1 MALKDLFLE
10 SLEDNPKWE
19 SFLDILEESN
29 NRNVDIPIK
38 KLRDMRDLSRN
49 SDIDLIR
56 ESIQM
61 LGINVTDTFESFA
74 ISNLAKI
81 LPQIATFHEVEGTPR
96 FKAILEIILGV
107 RVSVKPLYTSDY
119 LEFYPEPLG
128 ELAIS
133 GGSWYLTS
141 HVDLT
146 FSDLD
151 TIFSRSEITVN
162 SSDFKYFEEL
172 GIRYPLFESLYLGNQ
187 LKAGDPV
194 DLIRV
199 LLADRLQEL
208 YYQFCPIEDVLQKL
222 VFSKELDFGLTVSGK
237 VAIRNK
243 EYLTLSNT
251 DIIDADLMPNKT
263 AYSYQQLSSTATV
276 VKSDGTK
283 SSAPAQIL
291 KAEPN
296 VVVVRGN
303 KFQFEDI
310 SEDTQ
315 VSVTFRVLGKQ
326 FTSVFNVMPSGT
338 PFIPDSI
345 YIKGNST
352 MLDTDTSS
360 YEVIAVIGGKHI
372 PIPDKSNL
380 EWSNENS
387 LNTLVDSS
395 LSSVYTHEDILDRV
409 QVTYTSISGEVFE
422 AGKAVLIRPSYKDV
436 VPKKIEVYLND
447 TLVEGS
453 MTISQGVEHSIH
465 SVVTYSDDSEQ
476 VLIPKYS
483 LYTKKAKIIDSAKVF
498 CEAIAS
504 DFVATLKAEFQDS
517 VAVETSVDIKFEYP
531 KYEICKLTIVAPS
544 KLNEGDRVRLACNVH
559 WCKGEDLDAYN
570 SGAKTLSE
578 VEVYVSE
585 TSPIWS
591 LGKTNGSDTADVVG
605 EFYDDGLFEAPE
617 VSRTEL
623 AIVKASTKTV
633 SGRSISTSAT
643 INIIPEERRI
653 NYIDTLVAKSVV
665 KGSRV
670 PITFVAN
677 WNDGQEKTL
686 QLDSPDYDLSV
697 SISVNGSPSE
707 SLSMEGNLLIFDGSI
722 SGIAEVTSTLIYN
735 YTTVDGD
742 SLSIEY
748 SDTALVSLVKD
759 VTRLDSMTITCPTSR
774 VISDGDE
781 PTWYMQET
789 SRMFIN
795 TNVRYENGKTE
806 GVVAKW
812 KIESVQGDGAD
823 SATILSSEFP
833 IRDMIPILTG
843 KTPEELY
850 IERLKSFYDI
860 RSEVRF
866 NDLTGDVSYDID
878 GSLHQYNISDATD
891 LNILYTDPILG
902 DYTEFSSLRT
912 FADLDE
918 VKSRALIQTR
928 HVNNDTLLKVT
939 CTYFT
944 QEESAYIKIVDAVA
958 KPVNTIN
965 SSRLV
970 GPREFYANYESVSY
984 ALAIDFDDGGEEYEV
999 SSDWE
1004 IDIINKAEVMV
1015 SSGVF
1020 SQDEVLGKT
1029 REELDQMADNTTF
1042 VDIDEDGDVYCKFNI
1057 NMRLEVTAYYLE
1069 TGLEF
1074 SKSME
1079 VNAIRGNTQITGAEI
1094 LGPVGVVDLNDP
1106 NLIDDGGHPYIQY
1119 TGVITKSDSGSERLK
1134 VDGIWGIELSPSNQE
1149 DVSIQGININETTGQ
1164 LYLDEQI
1171 NSVDVVITFE
1181 YTEDFTH
1188 VSETI
1193 KARMPLKV
1201 HASRAIDKL
1210 DIAEVSD
1217 IVYDGS
1223 MLQLNAEYTL
1233 LDGST
1238 HNLMSDEGEWYLIE
1252 GPDGTTVSQT
1262 GVVDIPKLSDDDY
1275 FIVSAKLS
1283 KGNITLEDSILV
1295 NISARNALDRIEIV
1309 GHSYVRD
1316 NSTVTFESVAFRQFN
1331 AGTTINVNDPCSQE
1345 CVTALSIW
1353 SISGTDG
1360 QPIDNVSMNPTTGE
1374 LTIGSLKGET
1384 KAVVYVEYLE
1394 SGQEIVRNSHDI
1406 TLVGSYPRYGSA
1418 PYGLNTQ
1425 EKLRLLEYT
1434 VENPL
1439 RGQFGINVL
1448 RKDGINN
1455 YGYLAVKKSSGYAE
1469 IRSLDGKGDFGG
1481 WQGANWPASAFPR
1494 TPEELA
1500 QIIADNGEDP
1510 VEVTMDYDN
1519 TSDVWLVYRTN
1530 LPNCGSTIF
1539 SFYTK
1544 ST

>member
-1 MALKDLFLE
+1 MALNDLFLD

-19 SFLDILEESN
+19 SFLNILEESN
-29 NRNVDIPIK
+29 NRNVDIPIQ
-38 KLRDMRDLSRN
+38 KLRDMRDLRQT
-49 SDIDLIR
+49 SDIELIR
-56 ESIQM
+56 DTIQM
-61 LGINVTDTFESFA
+61 LGINITDTFESYA
-74 ISNLAKI
+74 ISNLSKI
-81 LPQIATFHEVEGTPR
+81 LPQIPTFHEVEGTPK
-96 FKAILEIILGV
+96 FKAFLELILGV
-107 RVSVKPLYTSDY
+107 RVAIKPLYTSDY
-119 LEFYPEPLG
+119 IEFHPKPLG
-128 ELAIS
+128 ELALT
-133 GGSWYLTS
+133 GGDWYLTS

-146 FSDLD
+146 FSDME
-151 TIFSRSEITVN
+151 TIFERAEITVN
-162 SSDFKYFEEL
+162 SSDFKHFDQF
-172 GIRYPLFESLYLGNQ
+172 GIKLHLFNSQYLGKV

-194 DLIRV
+194 ELVRL

-222 VFSKELDFGLTVSGK
+222 VFSKELNLGLDLSGK
-237 VAIRNK
+237 VSIRNK
-243 EYLTLSNT
+243 EYVTLSSN
-251 DIIDADLMPNKT
+251 DLVDAELTPNKT
-263 AYSYQQLSSTATV
+263 VHSYQQLVSSATV
-276 VKSDGTK
+276 ERLDGTK
-283 SSAPAQIL
+283 LSAPATIL

-296 VVVVRGN
+296 KVVVRGRN
-303 KFQFEDI
+303 FQFEDI
-310 SEDTQ
+310 AEETDVT
-315 VSVTFRVLGKQ
+315 VTFRVLGKQ
-326 FTSVFNVMPSGT
+326 FTSVFTVMPSGA
-338 PFIPDSI
+338 PFSPDSI
-345 YIKGNST
+345 YIRGNAT
-352 MLDTDTSS
+352 MLDTDTSN
-360 YEVIAVIGGKHI
+360 YEAIAVLGGKHI

-380 EWSNENS
+380 EWTHENELNS
-387 LNTLVDSS
+387 LVGSS
-395 LSSVYTHEDILDRV
+395 LSSTYTHDNIQDRLT
-409 QVTYTSISGEVFE
+409 VTYIDVTGKTLE
-422 AGKAVLIRPSYKDV
+422 ASKTVLVRPSFKNV
-436 VPKKIEVYLND
+436 VPKRIDIYLND
-447 TLVEGS
+447 VIVEGS
-453 MTISQGVEHSIH
+453 VTLAQGIDHKIH
-465 SVVTYSDDSEQ
+465 SVITYSDESEQ
-476 VLIPKYS
+476 VLIPKYT
-483 LYTKKAKIIDSAKVF
+483 LFTKKAKIVDSSKVY

-504 DFVATLKAEFQDS
+504 DFVATLKAEFQDE
-517 VAVETSVDIKFEYP
+517 VAIETNVDLKFEYP
-531 KYEICKLTIVAPS
+531 KFDICKLTIVAPS
-544 KLNEGDRVRLACNVH
+544 KLNEGDKVKLACNVH
-559 WCKGEDLDAYN
+559 WCRSEDLDDYN
-570 SGAKTLSE
+570 SGVKTLAD

-591 LGKTNGSDTADVVG
+591 LGKANGDDVADVVG

-633 SGRSISTSAT
+633 SGRSISASAT
-643 INIIPEERRI
+643 ISIIPEERRI

-686 QLDSPDYDLSV
+686 ALDSPDYNLTVSV
-697 SISVNGSPSE
+697 TVDGAPSNA
-707 SLSMEGNLLIFDGSI
+707 LTIEGNILIFDGSI
-722 SGIAEVTSTLIYN
+722 SGIAEVKSQLTYP
-735 YTTVDGD
+735 YTTVDGEA
-742 SLSIEY
+742 LSISY
-748 SDTALVSLVKD
+748 TDTALVSLVKD
-759 VTRLDSMTITCPTSR
+759 VTRLDSMSIICPSNH
-774 VISDGDE
+774 VLVEGDE

-795 TNVRYENGKTE
+795 TNVRYENGHTE
-806 GVVAKW
+806 GVVANW
-812 KIESVQGDGAD
+812 KIESVQGDSAD

-850 IERLKSFYDI
+850 IESLKSFYNI
-860 RSEVRF
+860 RSEVRY
-866 NDLTGDVSYDID
+866 DDATGAVSYDID

-891 LNILYTDPILG
+891 LNILYTDPVLAGYI
-902 DYTEFSSLRT
+902 EFSNIRT

-928 HVNNDTLLKVT
+928 HVNTDTVLKVT

-944 QEESAYIKIVDAVA
+944 QEESAYIKIVDAIA

-965 SSRLV
+965 SSRMV

-1004 IDIINKAEVMV
+1004 IDILNKAEVMV

-1020 SQDEVLGKT
+1020 EQSDVLGKT
-1029 REELDQMADNTTF
+1029 REELDLMADNTTF

-1057 NMRLEVTAYYLE
+1057 DIKLKVTAHYLE

-1079 VNAIRGNTQITGAEI
+1079 VNSIRGNTKLTGAEI

-1106 NLIDDGGHPYIQY
+1106 NLIDDGGQPYIQY
-1119 TGVITKSDSGSERLK
+1119 TGVVTRSDSSERVQ
-1134 VDGIWGIELSPSNQE
+1134 VDGIWGIELSPSNIE
-1149 DVSIQGININETTGQ
+1149 EVSIQGININETTGQ
-1164 LYLDEQI
+1164 LYLDEQV

-1188 VSETI
+1188 ISETA

-1201 HASRAIDKL
+1201 HASKAIDQL
-1210 DIAEVSD
+1210 SIAEVSD
-1217 IVYDGS
+1217 VIYDDS
-1223 MLQLNAEYTL
+1223 ALQLTSEYTL
-1233 LDGST
+1233 LDGTT
-1238 HNLMSDEGEWYLIE
+1238 HELKADEGEWYLIE
-1252 GPDGTTVSQT
+1252 GPEGTTVSQT
-1262 GVVDIPKLSDDDY
+1262 GVVDIPKLSSDDY

-1283 KGNITLEDSILV
+1283 RGNITLEDSILV
-1295 NISARNALDRIEIV
+1295 NVSSRNALDRIEIA

-1316 NSTVTFESVAFRQFN
+1316 NSTVTFEAVAFRQFN
-1331 AGTTINVNDPCSQE
+1331 AGNTLNVNDPCSQE
-1345 CVTALSIW
+1345 CVTSLSIW
-1353 SISGTDG
+1353 NIEGVDG
-1360 QPIDNVSMNPTTGE
+1360 QPIDNVTMNPTTGE
-1374 LTIGSLKGET
+1374 LTLGSLKGEIE
-1384 KAVVYVEYLE
+1384 AVVHVEYLE
-1394 SGQEIVRNSHDI
+1394 SGQDIVRNSHNI

-1425 EKLRLLEYT
+1425 DKLRLLEYT

-1439 RGQFGINVL
+1439 RGQFGLNVL

-1455 YGYLAVKKSSGYAE
+1455 YGYLAVKRSSGYAE
-1469 IRSLDGKGDFGG
+1469 IRSLDGRGDFGG

-1510 VEVTMDYDN
+1510 VEVTMEYDN